1 MLVCTLKTYQ
11 SKTCDFHFKSS
22 CCSWSAIFS
31 PECLEGARVG
41 KSVLR
46 FQCSVNAHPPWAHK
60 PAYTR
65 VTHRAQCSEIP
76 RFLVGEFLVNWA
88 TELKEKVVK
97 RKVIIPS
104 PLWWS
109 RLHQQP
115 RDSGSAPRANH
126 KAEDFGRCILSS
138 YPFSSPQAMLFVF
151 AVSPVTHLGKAH
163 TCFYKNRVNHSDFK
177 RGRLVT
183 QTESPC
189 LDHGSLRLSFNTP
202 LRS

>member
-65 VTHRAQCSEIP
+65 VTHKAQCSEIP

-88 TELKEKVVK
+88 TDLEEKVVK
-97 RKVIIPS
+97 RKVIITKSSVMELFAPTAK
-104 PLWWS
+104 
-109 RLHQQP
+109 RL
-115 RDSGSAPRANH
+115 G
-126 KAEDFGRCILSS
+126 LSS
-138 YPFSSPQAMLFVF
+138 QSQSQSWRLW
-151 AVSPVTHLGKAH
+151 TL
-163 TCFYKNRVNHSDFK
+163 HSF
-177 RGRLVT
+177 
-183 QTESPC
+183 P
-189 LDHGSLRLSFNTP
+189 LSFFQSSGNA
-202 LRS
+202 LCVRSIPSDTLGESTYLFL